1 MRIQVSIPVSIAL
14 VALLCACGKS
24 GGDTPKTAGAGGP
37 VSGVPAPPAPAAPT
51 EAQKKAA
58 LASLPPAYRAADIDN
73 GEAKFALCRS
83 CHTAV
88 RDGPDMTGPNL
99 YDVFGR
105 RAGTKP
111 GFAYSDALK
120 ISKIVW
126 DADSIDNWIANPRAD
141 VPGTKMTYLG
151 MESPKDRI
159 DLIAYL
165 KLVTTP
171 KGRLRPYA
179 S

>member
-1 MRIQVSIPVSIAL
+1 MRVKVSIPVSIAL
-14 VALLCACGKS
+14 AALLGACDKS
-24 GGDTPKTAGAGGP
+24 GGDTSQTAGGA
-37 VSGVPAPPAPAAPT
+37 VSAAPAAPT
-51 EAQKKAA
+51 AAQKQAA
-58 LASLPPAYRAADIDN
+58 LDSLPPAFRGADLDN
-73 GEAKFALCRS
+73 GQAKFALCKS

-88 RDGPDMTGPNL
+88 RDGQNMTGPNL

-105 RAGTKP
+105 RAATDP

-120 ISKIVW
+120 VSKIVW
-126 DADSIDNWIANPRAD
+126 DADSIDKWIANPRAD
-141 VPGTKMTYLG
+141 IPGTKMTYLG
-151 MESPKDRI
+151 MENPKDRI

-171 KGRLRPYA
+171 KGRQHPYA